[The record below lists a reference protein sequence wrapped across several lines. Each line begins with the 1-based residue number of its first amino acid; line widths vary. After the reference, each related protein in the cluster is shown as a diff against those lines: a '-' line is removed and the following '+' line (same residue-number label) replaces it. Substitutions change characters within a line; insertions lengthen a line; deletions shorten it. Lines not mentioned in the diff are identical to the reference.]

1 VLQSQSAA
9 DCLIQSTRHSR
20 SRGCALV
27 YWWVGN
33 LLLGMVVRFVLR
45 LSVFPVCVRSHTDTH
60 SHSHTYI
67 HTMCVCPG
75 SPRRLFTGTGV
86 FEHVPGTGTPPVFSE
101 ALLVFFD
108 PGRTRAQIVWGVD
121 MAVAVLLTL
130 TPLFGPSVRR
140 LAPNALLPA
149 RHVPAAMVSA
159 SADLATLWHSSAR
172 ELEATGK
179 MIEAIA
185 HMQQAVKCTS
195 DDVFEHQQRRLWLGM
210 LYEDIG
216 YIEEAIAVYEGL
228 SANHSRW
235 KMYLA
240 NVLLDGRGEKHRALQ
255 LYREACDATRY
266 FNGPTCGLRGAHLL
280 GLYGRGV
287 CADSLGLVQEAT
299 ESHQQVLA
307 LEPHDGD
314 SAFHLL
320 VLTERALGAESAELR
335 ARYSHVLPQHRLT
348 SWDYMRSLPFAGKLA
363 SLSSGAGKLATSTHY
378 YTHDMLHLAL
388 DEVAPQ
394 LNDGLVL
401 EFGVYFGK
409 SIRMIAE
416 RLPSATV
423 HGFDTFSG
431 LPEDWTEGEQRGSYS
446 TDNLLPPAPSNV
458 RYHVGTFDQTLP
470 GFLKLA
476 AGPVRFMNVD
486 CDLYSST
493 RQIFEALHE
502 RIVAGTVI
510 VFDEYVMTSR
520 WRDDEFKAFQEVV
533 ASRGWRYEYL
543 GISLVSGQAAVRI
556 TFTNV

>member
-1 VLQSQSAA
+1 MLA
-9 DCLIQSTRHSR
+9 
-20 SRGCALV
+20 
-27 YWWVGN
+27 N
-33 LLLGMVVRFVLR
+33 LLAVF
-45 LSVFPVCVRSHTDTH
+45 LSLIGP
-60 SHSHTYI
+60 
-67 HTMCVCPG
+67 P
-75 SPRRLFTGTGV
+75 L
-86 FEHVPGTGTPPVFSE
+86 TPPLYSITT
-101 ALLVFFD
+101 
-108 PGRTRAQIVWGVD
+108 PI
-121 MAVAVLLTL
+121 LT
-130 TPLFGPSVRR
+130 
-140 LAPNALLPA
+140 AKHANALLPA

-159 SADLATLWHSSAR
+159 SADLASLWHSSAR

-195 DDVFEHQQRRLWLGM
+195 VDVFEHQQRRLWLGM

-228 SANHSRW
+228 ATNHSRW
-235 KMYLA
+235 KMYVA
-240 NVLLDGRGEKHRALQ
+240 NVLLDGRGEKHRAMQ
-255 LYREACDATRY
+255 LFREACDATRY
-266 FNGPTCGLRGAHLL
+266 FNGLTCGLRGAHLL

-287 CADSLGLVQEAT
+287 CAASLGLVQEAT

-320 VLTERALGAESAELR
+320 VLTERSLGAESAELR
-335 ARYSHVLPQHRLT
+335 ARYSHMLPRHRLT
-348 SWDYMRSLPFAGKLA
+348 SWDYVRSLPFAGKLA
-363 SLSSGAGKLATSTHY
+363 SLSSEAGKLATSTHY

-446 TDNLLPPAPSNV
+446 TGNRLPPAPSNV

-476 AGPVRFMNVD
+476 SGPVRFMNVD

-502 RIVAGTVI
+502 RIVVGTVI

-556 TFTNV
+556 TFTHV